1 MYTPAGTLIVGLCS
15 SERGVSAR
23 FVQSLVP
30 FTPGGILPV
39 QVIVTFWFA
48 VVGTVIVLVAGS
60 EATLTTA
67 RSAPNPNK
75 ATAARTRELKIPDL
89 EE

>member
-1 MYTPAGTLIVGLCS
+1 MYAPAGTLIVGLCS

-23 FVQSLVP
+23 FVQLLVP

-39 QVIVTFWFA
+39 QVIVTFWFG
-48 VVGTVIVLVAGS
+48 VVGTVIVLMAGS
-60 EATLTTA
+60 EAKPTTA
-67 RSAPNPNK
+67 SRTATANKPSAP
-75 ATAARTRELKIPDL
+75 RTRGIKIPDS